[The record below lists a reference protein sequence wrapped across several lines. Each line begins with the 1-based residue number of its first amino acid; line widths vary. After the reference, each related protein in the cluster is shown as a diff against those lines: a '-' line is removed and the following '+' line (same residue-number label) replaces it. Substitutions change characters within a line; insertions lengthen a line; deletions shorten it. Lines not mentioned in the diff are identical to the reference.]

1 MKNKLIT
8 LVVAALILAGCNTTQ
23 KPHENTQTQKTKYD
37 VPAGEHMMQA
47 VLWQELSAEHRALC
61 YQAFNTAKLR
71 LNIILSKKIHRA
83 KPLAIV
89 TDIDESILD
98 NSPFNGK
105 LIQENKEYTG
115 KEWSEW
121 VKLEKATAIPG
132 AVEFL
137 QYAKKRGVEVFY
149 ITNRS
154 IKQQQETMENLRK
167 LGFPYIDNKH
177 FLMKEN
183 TSSKKSRREKVRE
196 THDVVMLIGD
206 NLADFNH
213 LFDNQS
219 TKNRNLIVDSLRNE
233 FGSKY
238 IMLPNPMYGDWETKG
253 LYDGNYHW
261 TEHQRDSIRHA
272 KLISY

>member
-1 MKNKLIT
+1 MKSKLIT
-8 LVVAALILAGCNTTQ
+8 LVITGLILAGCNTTQ
-23 KPHENTQTQKTKYD
+23 KPNEISQNKKTAYQ

-47 VLWQELSAEHRALC
+47 VLWQELSAEHKALC

-71 LNIILSKKIHRA
+71 LELILAKKVHRT

-105 LIQENKEYTG
+105 LIQENKGYNG
-115 KEWSEW
+115 KDWSQW
-121 VKLEKATAIPG
+121 VNLKKATAVPG
-132 AVEFL
+132 AVQFL
-137 QYAKKRGVEVFY
+137 QYAKKHGVEVFY
-149 ITNRS
+149 ISNRS
-154 IKQQQETMENLRK
+154 VKLQKPTMENLKK

-177 FLMKEN
+177 FLLKEHV
-183 TSSKKSRREKVRE
+183 SSKQSRRMEVRK
-196 THDVVMLIGD
+196 THDVIMLIGD

-219 TKNRNLIVDSLRNE
+219 TKNRNRIVDSLRNV
-233 FGSKY
+233 FGNKY
-238 IMLPNPMYGDWETKG
+238 IVLPNPMYGDWETKG

-261 TEHQRDSIRHA
+261 TEQQKDSIRHA